1 MSLPDVVVAPSWL
14 AQHLRDPSLQVVDV
28 RWSPEGG
35 FLAARRTFEEDGHIP
50 GAIFVDLDRHL
61 SATPAGDER
70 GRHPLP
76 EPDAFA
82 ASMAGVGVDERMDI
96 VVVDDVQGS
105 VAARLWWMLSV
116 TGRSVAMLD
125 GGLQAWTREGGDLE
139 RGPGS
144 QPARGTFHPA
154 MWPVDRIVD
163 ADAVDLT
170 IRVGSAPVIDVRVP
184 ERFRGEVEPLDPVA
198 GHIPGA
204 VNAPWTENLD
214 PDTGRF
220 LAPEV
225 LRERYAALGVTGDAA
240 IVHCGSGV
248 TACHGLLALRL
259 AGFGDA
265 RLYEGSWSGWVADPE
280 RPIATGSA

>member
-1 MSLPDVVVAPSWL
+1 MTLPDLLVPPSWL

-28 RWSPEGG
+28 RWSPQGG
-35 FLAARRTFEEDGHIP
+35 IVAARRTFEEDGHIP

-76 EPDAFA
+76 EPEAFA
-82 ASMAGVGVDERMDI
+82 ASMAGLGVDERMDI

-125 GGLQAWTREGGDLE
+125 GGLKTWIEEGRDLE

-163 ADAVDLT
+163 ADAVELT
-170 IRVGSAPVIDVRVP
+170 IRVGSAPVIDVRAA

-204 VNAPWTENLD
+204 VNAPWPGNLD
-214 PDTGRF
+214 PGTGRF
-220 LAPEV
+220 LDPQE
-225 LRERYAALGVTGDAA
+225 LRRRYEALGVTGDAA

-248 TACHGLLALRL
+248 TSCHSLLALRL

-265 RLYEGSWSGWVADPE
+265 RLYEGSWSGWVSDPD
-280 RPIATGSA
+280 RSVATGSG